1 MNIFQIFLFAA
12 TVYTLAACSKF
23 LDAKP
28 DRAMAIV
35 NSLENMQA
43 VMNNEGRMNANYP
56 EAGDIASDYYY
67 LKDADFNNLSE
78 IARNNYLRQH
88 VLPPSDFN
96 WTTNYSRIFD
106 VNVVLKDIDNVD
118 VGSLTEADRD
128 RIKGEALFVRGITFF
143 ALSQIYAPMYN
154 VEQADA
160 WWGIPLRLD
169 PDINAPSIRASLQE
183 TYVQILDDLSG
194 ALKLLPLRPLH
205 KLAPAKVTV
214 HAALSR
220 VYMAMANYEKA
231 DAHADSCLAIYDKLM
246 DYNDLDFHT
255 TGATFEPLNDEV
267 IYHCGLSTG
276 TNVLRNTIA
285 NVDSVLFGLYEPQD
299 LRREAFYRTNGT
311 GLTGF
316 YGDYGGSVNT
326 SSFCGLA
333 TDEVYLNKA
342 EASVRLGKLDE
353 GKDYLNRL
361 LERRFLKGYFHAVT
375 ETDQDLLLER
385 VLEERRKELAFRG
398 GLRWSDLRRLVKEGR
413 MASPLLR
420 EINGVLYTLNVG
432 DPEWSFLLPYDV
444 INQTGMPQN

>member
-1 MNIFQIFLFAA
+1 MKIFKIFFFAA
-12 TVYTLAACSKF
+12 TIYMLAACSKF

-43 VMNNEGRMNANYP
+43 IMNNEGRMNSNYP

-67 LKDADFNNLSE
+67 LRDADFNNLSDV
-78 IARNNYLRQH
+78 ARNNYLRQH

-96 WTTNYSRIFD
+96 WINNYSRIFD

-118 VGSLTEADRD
+118 RGSVTEVDRA
-128 RIKGEALFVRGITFF
+128 RIKGEALFIRGFTFF
-143 ALSQIYAPMYN
+143 ALSQIYAPMYDE
-154 VEQADA
+154 EQADA
-160 WWGIPLRLD
+160 LWGIPLRLH
-169 PDINAPSIRASLQE
+169 PDINVPTTRASLRE

-220 VYMAMANYEKA
+220 VYMAMADYGRAN
-231 DAHADSCLAIYDKLM
+231 AHADSCLAIYDKLM

-255 TGATFEPLNDEV
+255 VGATFEPLNDEV

-285 NVDSVLFGLYEPQD
+285 NVDSVLFSLYEPQD
-299 LRREAFYRTNGT
+299 LRRNAFYRTNST

-316 YGDYGGSVNT
+316 YGDYGGSINT

-353 GKDYLNRL
+353 GRKYLNSL
-361 LERRFLKGYFHAVT
+361 LEHRFVKGYFHPIT
-375 ETDQDLLLER
+375 ETNHALLLER

-413 MASPLLR
+413 MESPLLR
-420 EINGVLYTLNVG
+420 EINGALYTLDAG
-432 DPEWSFLLPYDV
+432 DPEWNFLLPYDV
-444 INQTGMPQN
+444 VHQTGMPQN